1 MHKCLYINGS
11 SLLQINLFKVTIDFI
26 HDMIANAG
34 AEKCQTKKYHKTIEN
49 IALNKKLK
57 KFNVVILIGQNDVYL
72 DYYEQHYVYFNELF
86 SIVFCLL
93 W

>member
-1 MHKCLYINGS
+1 MQKCIYIHGS
-11 SLLQINLFKVTIDFI
+11 SVLQIKLFKVTVDSI
-26 HDMIANAG
+26 HDMIASAG
-34 AEKCQTKKYHKTIEN
+34 AEICQTNEYHKTIEN

-72 DYYEQHYVYFNELF
+72 DYYEQHYVYFDELF
-86 SIVFCLL
+86 FIIYCLL

>member
-1 MHKCLYINGS
+1 MHKCIYIHGS
-11 SLLQINLFKVTIDFI
+11 GVLQINLFKVTVDFI
-26 HDMIANAG
+26 HDMIVSAG

-49 IALNKKLK
+49 IALNKKLQ

-72 DYYEQHYVYFNELF
+72 DYYEQHYVYFDELF
-86 SIVFCLL
+86 FIIYCLL